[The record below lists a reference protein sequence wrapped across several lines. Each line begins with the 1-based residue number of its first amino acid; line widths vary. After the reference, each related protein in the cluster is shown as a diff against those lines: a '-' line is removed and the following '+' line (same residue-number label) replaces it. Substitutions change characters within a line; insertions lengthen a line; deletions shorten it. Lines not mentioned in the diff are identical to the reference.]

1 MYSTLKKVWE
11 VKQDIYDQF
20 CTEMDK
26 GESADDNT
34 LDNLQDQLSL
44 ASQTFSDYVDIAIN
58 DGIFTSLDLIN
69 EVQKWTESR
78 MRKNLKKV

>member
-1 MYSTLKKVWE
+1 MYSTLKTVWE

-20 CTEMDK
+20 TTEMDK
-26 GESADDNT
+26 GESADDSK

-58 DGIFTSLDLIN
+58 DDIFTPLSLIN

-78 MRKNLKKV
+78 MREKLVK

>member
-1 MYSTLKKVWE
+1 MYSTLKTVWE

-20 CTEMDK
+20 SAEMDK
-26 GESADDNT
+26 GELADDNK

-44 ASQTFSDYVDIAIN
+44 AAQTFSDYVDIAIN
-58 DGIFTSLDLIN
+58 DGIFTSLGLIN

-78 MRKNLKKV
+78 MRKNLKKA